1 HSVENANIFY
11 ILEKWTDEAAIQ
23 FHNGT
28 EHYKRFKKN
37 VPAFLAMPIEV
48 DLLAPVERR

>member
-1 HSVENANIFY
+1 
-11 ILEKWTDEAAIQ
+11 
-23 FHNGT
+23 
-28 EHYKRFKKN
+28 KN

>member
-1 HSVENANIFY
+1 
-11 ILEKWTDEAAIQ
+11 
-23 FHNGT
+23 
-28 EHYKRFKKN
+28 

>member
-1 HSVENANIFY
+1 
-11 ILEKWTDEAAIQ
+11 
-23 FHNGT
+23 
-28 EHYKRFKKN
+28 N

>member
-1 HSVENANIFY
+1 
-11 ILEKWTDEAAIQ
+11 
-23 FHNGT
+23 
-28 EHYKRFKKN
+28 FKKN